1 MSRSTD
7 PQLGDKVS
15 RLAHRSSGRSGL
27 PENGVKD
34 TMELFSI
41 KAGIED

>member
-15 RLAHRSSGRSGL
+15 RLAHRSSGRSGSR
-27 PENGVKD
+27 ENRLKD
-34 TMELFSI
+34 GKVCI
-41 KAGIED
+41 GD